1 LGVIVVYDVT
11 DRTTFKKVQSW
22 LEEVEVN
29 CDKMPVII
37 LVGNKTDL
45 AEKRQG
51 KVLNIMPAF

>member
-1 LGVIVVYDVT
+1 MGVIVVYDVT